1 MKVTKSNR
9 PSIDRQFAEGLT
21 KHFPKGASWVIGQ
34 KKYSLTEILKL
45 LERRIQTA
53 QAVNTAKAAWRGAVE
68 QENALIADTESILAA
83 VRQSVA
89 ITFDGSPDA
98 LADLGISPRKE
109 RRALTSEELVL
120 KAKRAEATRKAR
132 HTVGPRKRLQIKGNV
147 VLNGVP
153 STPAANGTS

>member
-1 MKVTKSNR
+1 MRNTKSNR
-9 PSIDRQFAEGLT
+9 TTSDRRFAEGLT

-45 LERRIQTA
+45 LERRIRAA
-53 QAVNTAKAAWRGAVE
+53 QAVTTAKATWRGAIE

-132 HTVGPRKRLQIKGNV
+132 HTVGKRDRLKIKGN
-147 VLNGVP
+147 LVP